1 MLLVLCSK
9 CKINCRNLDVEE
21 KKDVGLMGN
30 IYKEYNTG
38 F

>member
-9 CKINCRNLDVEE
+9 GKVKCRNLDIEE
-21 KKDVGLMGN
+21 KKDVDFMGN